1 MKIILSKLFLLLFLF
16 ISSTF
21 SLLAQKNGVS
31 GYGHTEIIYVGSKL
45 SGDIYLG
52 AGGGIVINDNFQFG
66 VYLRALNKPY
76 KYNFFEANSDTVEF
90 GDANHPFSTNEFALS
105 TSASNIETGINVGL
119 NIMPDKPF
127 QITFNGMLG
136 INAVSFSEITVTD
149 DPNNP
154 LGAIF
159 ESDLYT
165 LFGANSALEVNL
177 QLKIGGF
184 LKLGAKGG
192 YHFSIINGKTRNGH
206 LLKNPTMFSGPYIGA
221 SIVFGSF

>member
-1 MKIILSKLFLLLFLF
+1 MKIILLNSFIFLL
-16 ISSTF
+16 F
-21 SLLAQKNGVS
+21 SLSTSSSILAQKNGVS
-31 GYGHTEIIYVGSKL
+31 GYGHTEILYVGSEL

-52 AGGGIVINDNFQFG
+52 AGGGIVINDNLQFG

-76 KYNFFEANSDTVEF
+76 KYDFFEANPDSVDF
-90 GDANHPFSTNEFALS
+90 GDSNHPFSLNDFALS
-105 TSASNIETGINVGL
+105 TSASNIETGVNIGL

-136 INAVSFSEITVTD
+136 ISAVSFSEITVKE

-192 YHFSIINGKTRNGH
+192 YHFSIINGNTRNGD

>member
-1 MKIILSKLFLLLFLF
+1 MKIILLNLGILFLF
-16 ISSTF
+16 SLSTSSII
-21 SLLAQKNGVS
+21 AQKNGVS
-31 GYGHTEIIYVGSKL
+31 GYGHTEILYVGSEL
-45 SGDIYLG
+45 SGDVYLG

-76 KYNFFEANSDTVEF
+76 KYDFFEANADSVDIGE
-90 GDANHPFSTNEFALS
+90 ANHPFSLNEFALS
-105 TSASNIETGINVGL
+105 TSASNIETGVNIGF

-136 INAVSFSEITVTD
+136 ISAVSFSEITVND
-149 DPNNP
+149 DPNSTF
-154 LGAIF
+154 GATF
-159 ESDLYT
+159 ENDLYT
-165 LFGANSALEVNL
+165 LFGANSSLEVNL

-192 YHFSIINGKTRNGH
+192 YHFSIINGNTRNGN
-206 LLKNPTMFSGPYIGA
+206 LLKIPTMFSGPYIGA